1 MNSVPTMLGI
11 KTAWDDMPLTRYIL
25 IKETLPVGHA
35 ILAVAHS
42 SLSGYLTCVEAERA
56 TWEQRDKDVACARKT
71 VTEIWAETSF
81 KERLCMVSEAEFEK
95 AKEYGE
101 NMKDY
106 RVMTESSLGNMETA
120 IVFKPR
126 EEWPKFFKFLRL
138 YK

>member
-1 MNSVPTMLGI
+1 
-11 KTAWDDMPLTRYIL
+11 MPLTRYIL
-25 IKETLPVGHA
+25 IKESLSTGHA
-35 ILAVAHS
+35 VLAAAHS

-56 TWEQRDKDVACARKT
+56 TWDERDRDIACCRKT
-71 VTEIWAETSF
+71 ITEEWAETSF
-81 KERLCMVSEAEFEK
+81 KERLCIVSEAEFLK

-106 RVMTESSLGNMETA
+106 RIMTESSLDNMETA